1 MSIRLEK
8 KAIRALGIAESFR
21 IGQMEKSILAGVVMR
36 SDLIVDGFVFGSTTL
51 GGNDATESIL
61 EIFEELDRNDINII
75 ILRGVIIS
83 FFNIIDLDEVYQNTN
98 VPVIGVTFEESEGLE
113 PHFKHHFP
121 NSWKSKLELYN
132 KIGSRVK
139 IVLKTGYSV
148 FTHVSGLT
156 ENETV
161 RTLDKFTVQGAIPEP
176 IRLAQLLA
184 KAKLSWDTHKM

>member
-21 IGQMEKSILAGVVMR
+21 IGQMEKSTLAGVVMR
-36 SDLIVDGFVFGSTTL
+36 SDLILDGFVFGSTTL

-61 EIFEELDRNDINII
+61 EIFEELDRNDINVI

-83 FFNIIDLDEVYQNTN
+83 FFNIIDLDEVYEKTN
-98 VPVIGVTFEESEGLE
+98 IPIVGITFEESEGLE
-113 PHFKHHFP
+113 PHLKHHFP
-121 NSWKSKLELYN
+121 ESWKSKLELYL
-132 KIGSRVK
+132 KIGSRTKVF
-139 IVLKTGYSV
+139 LKTGYSV
-148 FTHVSGLT
+148 YTYALGLN
-156 ENETV
+156 ENEVV

-184 KAKLSWDTHKM
+184 RASYHMIARS